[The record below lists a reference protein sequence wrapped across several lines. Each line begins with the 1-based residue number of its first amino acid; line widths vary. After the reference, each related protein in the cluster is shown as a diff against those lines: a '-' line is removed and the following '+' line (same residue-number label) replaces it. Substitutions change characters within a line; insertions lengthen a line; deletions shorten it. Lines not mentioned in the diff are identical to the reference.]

1 LNERP
6 YSSVAA
12 ATLGRPDASL
22 GQHTE
27 KGAGRKDH
35 QVQTHGISLP
45 TLLTVVQKE
54 VEGAETEH
62 AENGKE

>member
-1 LNERP
+1 M
-6 YSSVAA
+6 
-12 ATLGRPDASL
+12 GRPDASV